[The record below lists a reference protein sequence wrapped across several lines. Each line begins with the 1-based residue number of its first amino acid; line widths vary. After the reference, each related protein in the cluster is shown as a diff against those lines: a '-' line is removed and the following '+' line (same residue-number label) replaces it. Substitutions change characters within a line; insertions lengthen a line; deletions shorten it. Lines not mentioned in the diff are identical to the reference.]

1 MSKNKLK
8 FGIAAIVHFFLCVFS
23 ANARTYL
30 KDHSASDTTN
40 FCEVK
45 YKLQIVRDLDSSKG
59 SKYEI
64 DIANSKDI
72 DKSVQFLWQKEMSST
87 FELICRG
94 AKIHNFNIELPGE
107 RIIKVI
113 LDQREL
119 ISVNKKI
126 EYEIHFA
133 ERHFPKNRFS
143 LIKMKVNYKKRKI
156 FRRTRYLNKYFF
168 EKYD

>member
-1 MSKNKLK
+1 MSKSKLN
-8 FGIAAIVHFFLCVFS
+8 FIIAAIVHFFLCVFS
-23 ANARTYL
+23 ANAEPYL
-30 KDHSASDTTN
+30 KDHPASDTTN

-45 YKLQIVRDLDSSKG
+45 YKLQIVRDLDSSRG

-64 DIANSKDI
+64 DIANSKGI
-72 DKSVQFLWQKEMSST
+72 DKSVQFLWKNEMSCT

-94 AKIHNFNIELPGE
+94 SKIHYFNVELPGE

-119 ISVNKKI
+119 ISANKKI

-143 LIKMKVNYKKRKI
+143 LIKMKVNFKKRKI